1 MSQSVATA
9 ADTVRDAYAAFGR
22 GDIEAVLGML
32 ADDVEWNVPE
42 VLPHGVTTTGRDG
55 AARFFGRLVEL
66 WSDFGL
72 EIDLVTDDGEGRGI
86 GIGRAA
92 GKLRGTETGY
102 GFTHVFTVRDGK
114 VVRFDEYVA
123 PPRGGFPS

>member
-9 ADTVRDAYAAFGR
+9 ADTVREAYAAFGR
-22 GDIEAVLGML
+22 GDVEGVLSML

-55 AARFFGRLVEL
+55 AAQFFGRLVEL
-66 WSDFGL
+66 WSDFG
-72 EIDLVTDDGEGRGI
+72 IDVDVVTDDGDTKGI
-86 GIGRAA
+86 GIGRAH
-92 GKLRGTETGY
+92 GKLGGTESGY

-123 PPRGGFPS
+123 PPAEGFPS